1 MAQRTGQPKAPVR
14 TPNDVQKLEAIRR
27 ARVRSNC
34 RCRHDARTIRPDAC
48 RSLGHGREGRPFDR
62 WRPLRRLAKP
72 GAKMKAL
79 LRYLFPIAMVGCVGC
94 QQPVSPQ
101 VQQGISAGVSLVVCI
116 LNHITESPPQILTD
130 CGPGAVSGVI
140 STIDAA
146 HRANDVAS
154 LIAFSGA

>member
-1 MAQRTGQPKAPVR
+1 
-14 TPNDVQKLEAIRR
+14 
-27 ARVRSNC
+27 
-34 RCRHDARTIRPDAC
+34 
-48 RSLGHGREGRPFDR
+48 
-62 WRPLRRLAKP
+62 
-72 GAKMKAL
+72 MKAL

-154 LIAFSGA
+154 LIALSGARTPEEMGMVSDAHNAAMIRADAGAP